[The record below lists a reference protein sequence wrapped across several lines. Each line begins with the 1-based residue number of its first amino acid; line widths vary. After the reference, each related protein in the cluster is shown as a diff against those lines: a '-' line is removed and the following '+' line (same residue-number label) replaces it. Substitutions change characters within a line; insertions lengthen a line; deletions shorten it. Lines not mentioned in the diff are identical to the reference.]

1 MENYKREIIHL
12 LVPRHPN
19 EESETTG
26 SYSMLQATGWWWAR
40 NSLYS
45 SHNDRVAGHKQAP
58 EPFGPGACRTFVSQ

>member
-26 SYSMLQATGWWWAR
+26 SCSLCGKVGILVEMRSLPEVEEYAR
-40 NSLYS
+40 QVTLRNFLHRNRLSF
-45 SHNDRVAGHKQAP
+45 Q
-58 EPFGPGACRTFVSQ
+58 F